1 MITGACFIAFG
12 AWAILAQALFLR
24 ESLIV
29 FFGNE
34 LALGVALASWFLGIF
49 AGAACAGFRPPR
61 SAPPARRAAAFA
73 IPFVLLIVSFPLGL
87 LALRASRLFLGVPG
101 GELVPLGRVS
111 LVCLLTITS
120 SSFLVG
126 WLFPAASAVA
136 AATRWSGRGAIGW
149 VYVLESGGGLIGG
162 VAFTALFLPRFP
174 AMVAVGVFAS
184 VALASI
190 TLLLRVER
198 HRGWMISALMTIL
211 LFVALCAGWPR
222 SLDEWMAGV
231 RWQSYRNTLPL
242 VLSLDSP
249 YENIAVAGDG
259 PVHLFLNGQV
269 AGTFPDPYGYATRVH
284 PLMLQ
289 HPHPEAIL
297 LLGGGM
303 TGMAREILRHPVRR
317 LDIAE
322 ADPWLPGVLERF
334 LPPDD
339 RDALRDPR
347 VALHSVDPRRFV
359 ADSTGTYDII
369 ILSFPDPTTAALNR
383 FYTREFFCACR
394 MLLDKRGI
402 LITRVTSS
410 SNYLGGAALGLPASI
425 YWSLRDV
432 FANVLATPGEECYL
446 VASGPAGAPSLDPNV
461 LSSRHRERNIETP
474 MFQPELLEVLFPED
488 RVAFVRSALES
499 AADTPRNTDLRPV
512 SYFYG
517 LLLWDRFSGGE
528 YGYSLGRLAER
539 PLSHWVLAL
548 ALPCAAWAAF
558 VLTRARPR
566 RLRLQTLTAIG
577 STGSASIAWSLLLL
591 LVFQDI
597 FGYLYQE
604 VALLVAL
611 FMSGLA
617 TGAEVARRHRAGTED
632 LTVRWRALRHSDIA
646 SFVFSCVLLTTL
658 PLLVK
663 AGSGWPAW
671 AAIATLLLLAGVTTG
686 AQFAAASS
694 LYQHLAGDVRVAAG
708 AVDAA
713 DHLGAALGALATGV
727 LLVPLL
733 GLAGTALIVAVLKAA
748 SLTTQLRGAA

>member
-1 MITGACFIAFG
+1 M
-12 AWAILAQALFLR
+12 R

-34 LALGVALASWFLGIF
+34 LALGVTLASWFLGIF
-49 AGAACAGFRPPR
+49 AGAACAGFRRARP
-61 SAPPARRAAAFA
+61 APPAKRAAAFA
-73 IPFVLLIVSFPLGL
+73 IPFAILVVSLPLGL

-120 SSFLVG
+120 ASFLVG
-126 WLFPAASAVA
+126 WIFPAASAVA
-136 AATRWSGRGAIGW
+136 AMTRWSGRGAIGW

-162 VAFTALFLPRFP
+162 VTFTALFLPRFP
-174 AMVAVGVFAS
+174 AMTAVGAFAS
-184 VALASI
+184 FAFATI

-198 HRGWMISALMTIL
+198 HRGWMLSALMTIGL
-211 LFVALCAGWPR
+211 TVALFTGLPR

-231 RWQSYRNTLPL
+231 RWRSYRNTLPL
-242 VLSLDSP
+242 MLSLDSP

-259 PVHLFLNGQV
+259 PFHLFLNGQV
-269 AGTFPDPYGYATRVH
+269 AGTFPDPYAYATRVH

-289 HPHPEAIL
+289 HPHPEKVL

-303 TGMAREILRHPVRR
+303 TGMAREILRHPVTR

-334 LPPDD
+334 LPPED
-339 RDALRDPR
+339 REALRGSR
-347 VALHSVDPRRFV
+347 VNLHSVDPRRFV
-359 ADSTGTYDII
+359 ALSAGGYDII

-383 FYTREFFCACR
+383 FYTREFFSACR

-410 SNYLGGAALGLPASI
+410 SNYLGGAALGLTASI
-425 YWSLRDV
+425 YWTLRDV
-432 FANVLATPGEECYL
+432 FPKVLATPGEECYL
-446 VASGPAGAPSLDPNV
+446 VASGPAGAPSLDPN
-461 LSSRHRERNIETP
+461 LLASRLRELQIETP
-474 MFQPELLEVLFPED
+474 MFHPELLEVLFPEE
-488 RVAFVRSALES
+488 RVAFLRGALES
-499 AADTPRNTDLRPV
+499 AAHTPRNTDLRPV

-528 YGYSLGRLAER
+528 YGYSLSRLADR
-539 PLSHWVLAL
+539 PLFHWVLAL
-548 ALPCAAWAAF
+548 MLPCAAWVAF
-558 VLTRARPR
+558 VLTRSGPH
-566 RLRLQTLTAIG
+566 RLRLQTLTTIG

-617 TGAEVARRHRAGTED
+617 IGAETARRHRAESGD
-632 LTVRWRALRHSDIA
+632 LTVRTRALGHSDIA
-646 SFVFSCVLLTTL
+646 AFIFSCVLLAAL
-658 PLLVK
+658 PLLAK

-671 AAIATLLLLAGVTTG
+671 AAISTLLLLAGVTTG
-686 AQFAAASS
+686 AQFAVASS
-694 LYQHLAGDVRVAAG
+694 LYLHLAGDVRVAAA

-733 GLAGTALIVAVLKAA
+733 GLSGTALMIAVLKAA
-748 SLTTQLRGAA
+748 SLATQLR